1 MTETEQ
7 TVALAI
13 KAAKERDIHHIV
25 VASTHGDTL
34 ELLKDCGLHVVGVT
48 TAYDKGVCGL
58 SEEKRKVFEA
68 MGMDIVTA
76 GHALSGAERS
86 FSRKYGG
93 YGLTEIVAD
102 TLRMFGQGTKV
113 CVEIST
119 MALDAGKIPYQEKV
133 LAIAGNGSGAN
144 TALVLTPA
152 SSNALLDT
160 KIHEILCKD
169 L

>member
-1 MTETEQ
+1 
-7 TVALAI
+7 
-13 KAAKERDIHHIV
+13 
-25 VASTHGDTL
+25 
-34 ELLKDCGLHVVGVT
+34 
-48 TAYDKGVCGL
+48 
-58 SEEKRKVFEA
+58 
-68 MGMDIVTA
+68 MDIVTA

-93 YGLTEIVAD
+93 YGPTEIVAD

-160 KIHEILCKD
+160 KIHEILCKG

>member
-58 SEEKRKVFEA
+58 SEEKRKAFEA

-86 FSRKYGG
+86 FSRKY
-93 YGLTEIVAD
+93 VAMVP
-102 TLRMFGQGTKV
+102 LKLLPIPCVCLAKV
-113 CVEIST
+113 QKFVW
-119 MALDAGKIPYQEKV
+119 K
-133 LAIAGNGSGAN
+133 
-144 TALVLTPA
+144 
-152 SSNALLDT
+152 
-160 KIHEILCKD
+160 
-169 L
+169 

>member
-58 SEEKRKVFEA
+58 SEEKRKAFEA

-76 GHALSGAERS
+76 GHALSGAERFFRAS
-86 FSRKYGG
+86 M
-93 YGLTEIVAD
+93 VAMVP
-102 TLRMFGQGTKV
+102 LKLLPIPCVCLAKV
-113 CVEIST
+113 QKFVW
-119 MALDAGKIPYQEKV
+119 K
-133 LAIAGNGSGAN
+133 
-144 TALVLTPA
+144 
-152 SSNALLDT
+152 
-160 KIHEILCKD
+160 
-169 L
+169 